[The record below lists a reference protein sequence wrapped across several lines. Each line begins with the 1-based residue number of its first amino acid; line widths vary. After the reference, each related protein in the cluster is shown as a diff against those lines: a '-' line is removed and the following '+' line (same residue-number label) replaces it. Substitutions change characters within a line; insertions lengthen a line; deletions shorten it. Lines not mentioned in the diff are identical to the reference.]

1 MFRGLSSA
9 KYPFVLHE
17 HHHGFFLF
25 FDGIA
30 GPIEW
35 QDHHMK
41 QTVLINRRDFV
52 YRALMTPS
60 FFRKSQH
67 RIRGG
72 TILAAGGEQNGI
84 PPLCSWTVGEEPC
97 RETSTQWWVVWSI
110 GRQIWLSVELSNMS
124 SHNFALVGCRALPI
138 IGTHSWS
145 PTMFSQFPIFILSYI
160 RN

>member
-1 MFRGLSSA
+1 MNTTMAFSSSSTALLALLNDKITTWNRPFWLIEGILFTGLWWPL
-9 KYPFVLHE
+9 PFL
-17 HHHGFFLF
+17 G
-25 FDGIA
+25 
-30 GPIEW
+30 
-35 QDHHMK
+35 K
-41 QTVLINRRDFV
+41 T
-52 YRALMTPS
+52 
-60 FFRKSQH
+60 QH